1 MIDISFTDEDIDLE
15 VDRSDS
21 SSIIGKLE
29 PVLLRTQYA
38 GFRGNGS
45 VTEKL
50 VSMRTIVVNVGL
62 FLDLLEHTIRQYGG
76 I

>member
-1 MIDISFTDEDIDLE
+1 VIDTSFTDK
-15 VDRSDS
+15 DS
-21 SSIIGKLE
+21 SSVIGKLE

-50 VSMRTIVVNVGL
+50 VSMRTIVVNGGL
-62 FLDLLEHTIRQYGG
+62 LFASS
-76 I
+76 

>member
-1 MIDISFTDEDIDLE
+1 VIDISFTDEDIDLE

-62 FLDLLEHTIRQYGG
+62 FFGSS
-76 I
+76 

>member
-1 MIDISFTDEDIDLE
+1 VIDTSFTDKDFDLE

-21 SSIIGKLE
+21 SSAIGKLE

-38 GFRGNGS
+38 GFLGNGS

-62 FLDLLEHTIRQYGG
+62 LFGSS
-76 I
+76 

>member
-1 MIDISFTDEDIDLE
+1 VIDISLTDKGFDVE
-15 VDRSDS
+15 VDWSDS
-21 SSIIGKLE
+21 SPIIGKLE
-29 PVLLRTQYA
+29 PVLLCTQYA

-62 FLDLLEHTIRQYGG
+62 FFGSS
-76 I
+76 

>member
-1 MIDISFTDEDIDLE
+1 MIDTSFTDKGFDLD

-21 SSIIGKLE
+21 SSVVGKLE

-50 VSMRTIVVNVGL
+50 VSMRTIVVNGGL
-62 FLDLLEHTIRQYGG
+62 LFASS
-76 I
+76 